1 MKTIKKAGILA
12 GAITGGIIGGTVSVI
27 GKLAGRKTVDNVGE
41 SVVDSMIYAGNIAG
55 NLVSGA
61 ADLVAGNVRQDKEQ
75 VEDGLSDLKDGGKM
89 IVGNWLQNAKLVVG
103 ESGDILRGA
112 RDRDVEKIKKGFK
125 TIGQIAVVGAL
136 TVGAIKL
143 KQEIDEDKE
152 ISQDDIKE

>member
-1 MKTIKKAGILA
+1 MKSIKKAGILA

-27 GKLAGRKTVDNVGE
+27 GKLASKKTVDNVGE

-61 ADLVAGNVRQDKEQ
+61 ADLVAGNVRKDRDQ
-75 VEDGLSDLKDGGKM
+75 VEDGLSDLKNGGKM
-89 IVGNWLQNAKLVVG
+89 IVENWLDNTKLVLG
-103 ESGDILRGA
+103 ESGNVLRGA
-112 RDRDVEKIKKGFK
+112 RDGDKEKVGEGLK
-125 TIGQIAVVGAL
+125 TIVKLTVVGAL

-152 ISQDDIKE
+152 ISQGDLK